1 VTLEEL
7 AAIRAANEAIGLA
20 EAGAPADP
28 YELFARWH
36 ADVVDAGLPEPHA
49 MAVATA
55 GRDGRPRAR
64 NVLLRGLDG
73 RGFVW
78 FTNFDSVKGVQ
89 LEANP
94 VASLLFSWFAI
105 GRQVIVTGSVARV
118 SDEESDLYW
127 ATRPVGSQLAAL
139 ASNQSQVIPDRQ
151 WLDDRYGALEERY
164 GTGPVPRPARWG
176 GYRLDPDEFEFW
188 HGRTFRMHD
197 RLRYRREGDGDGDG
211 WRIERLA
218 P

>member
-1 VTLEEL
+1 VTLGEV
-7 AAIRAANEAIGLA
+7 AAIRAANEAVGLP
-20 EAGAPADP
+20 EADAPADP
-28 YELFARWH
+28 HELFARWH
-36 ADVVDAGLPEPHA
+36 ADVVEVGLPEPYA

-55 GRDGRPRAR
+55 GADRRPRAR
-64 NVLLRGLDG
+64 NVLLRGVDG

-78 FTNFDSVKGVQ
+78 FTSYLSVKAEQ

-127 ATRPVGSQLAAL
+127 ATRPVGSQLAAW
-139 ASNQSQVIPDRQ
+139 ASNQSQVIPDRA
-151 WLDDRYGALEERY
+151 WLADRYAELDATY
-164 GTGPVPRPARWG
+164 GDGPVPRPPHWG
-176 GYRLDPDEFEFW
+176 GYRLNPDEFEFW
-188 HGRTFRMHD
+188 HGRSFRMHD
-197 RLRYRREGDGDGDG
+197 RLRYVLEGGGEGEG
-211 WRIERLA
+211 WRMERLA